1 MNEINAFSGINKE
14 DKNKLLNMY
23 NALNIHYKDGETILS
38 NVAMSNNF
46 YVIESGKVEV
56 IRYNFDGTKNIIETI
71 EKGDIFGSFV
81 GSNSDEIYIVAIEDT
96 DVYSFSYQKLLNRSG
111 RNIELQNKLMDNI
124 IKLLS
129 YKIQSYNERIDML
142 SEKTIRNKL
151 LKYFNYLSRKQLTK
165 NIILPFTLSDLASYL
180 SVDRSA
186 MMREIKQMKED
197 GIIDSKGKYFII
209 KY

>member
-1 MNEINAFSGINKE
+1 MNELNVFQGINKE
-14 DKNKLLNMY
+14 DKIKLLNMY

-38 NVAMSNNF
+38 NVSMSNNL
-46 YVIESGKVEV
+46 YVIETGKVEV
-56 IRYNFDGTKNIIETI
+56 IRYNFDGSKNIIETI

-81 GSNSDEIYIVAIEDT
+81 GSNADEIYIVAIEDT
-96 DVYSFSYQKLLNRSG
+96 DVYSFSYQKMLNKTG
-111 RNIELQNKLMDNI
+111 KNIDLQNKLIDNI

-129 YKIQSYNERIDML
+129 YKIQNYNERIDML

-180 SVDRSA
+180 SIDRSA
-186 MMREIKQMKED
+186 MMREIKLMKED
-197 GIIDSKGKYFII
+197 GIIDSKGKYFKI